1 MTRQFLPSGAEVE
14 GFYPA
19 CVAGVQTGRR
29 GESFKNVLPDLTQAR
44 FYPAIVTNCALN
56 GVLSYTAIMLK
67 IVITKIS
74 TLLGPLETLLLTL
87 AVSDLGVGLLPV

>member
-1 MTRQFLPSGAEVE
+1 MTCDETVFFPHM
-14 GFYPA
+14 
-19 CVAGVQTGRR
+19 AGVQTGGR

-56 GVLSYTAIMLK
+56 GFLSYTAIMLK
-67 IVITKIS
+67 IAAIYEITKIS
-74 TLLGPLETLLLTL
+74 TLLGPLETLVLTL